1 MVSANDL
8 SKMLENFYKT
18 CKYEKFFSKYAE
30 YQNNK
35 NINEETKN
43 YLRILNV
50 NFLFLV
56 DEKKAFRIYEKV
68 YLPTENKYL
77 HAYYF
82 LDVLVRARRKE
93 FDDAKAKLEWY
104 KKYNSLSKEDIFSLQ
119 LFIDIYSDKE
129 IKDIE
134 KMFSLNNNILYQ
146 NVFNARLLMDY
157 YALKGDE
164 KTAFYAA
171 YILKQKTDFAETI
184 NRAKAIVNVFKKKK
198 TA

>member
-1 MVSANDL
+1 MASASDL

-18 CKYEKFFSKYAE
+18 CKYEKFFSKYVE

-35 NINEETKN
+35 KINDETKN
-43 YLRILNV
+43 YLRILHT

-77 HAYYF
+77 QAYYF
-82 LDVLVRARRKE
+82 LDVLVKTRLKE
-93 FDDAKAKLEWY
+93 FDEAKTKLERY
-104 KKYNSLSKEDIFSLQ
+104 KKYKSLSKEDIFSLQ
-119 LFIDIYSDKE
+119 IFIDIYSDKE

-134 KMFSLNNNILYQ
+134 RMFPLDNKILYQ

-157 YALKGDE
+157 FALKGDP
-164 KTAFYAA
+164 KTAYYASF
-171 YILKQKTDFAETI
+171 ILKQKTDFTDTV
-184 NRAKAIVNVFKKKK
+184 NKAKEIVEIFKK
-198 TA
+198 